1 MNGFINLLKPPGMS
15 SAQAVGAVKRIIGIK
30 KVGHAGTL
38 DPLASGVMPIM
49 IGRACKL
56 FDSLQNHQKEYI
68 FEIAFGKETDTLDAE
83 GNVISS
89 SSCIPDAA
97 QIQACIPKFLGK
109 IQQAPPMFSAIKRE
123 GKPLYELARKGQ
135 NLDIPLRETEVY
147 ALSLLQETQTGRHL
161 MYVKCKSGFY
171 VRSLCRDLA
180 IALGSRA
187 YMSLLIR
194 QSVANFCLKDAISLE
209 ELQQKVTQN
218 HWDFLIPM
226 DFPLQ
231 NIPSIHVST
240 KDRWDLCNGKE
251 LKISQL
257 DGVYKVYEGDCFLG
271 LARNKNKILK
281 MQTLLEV

>member
-1 MNGFINLLKPPGMS
+1 MS

-56 FDSLQNHQKEYI
+56 FDSVQNYQKEYI
-68 FEIAFGKETDTLDAE
+68 FEITFGKETDTLDAE
-83 GNVISS
+83 GIVLSS
-89 SSCIPDAA
+89 SSFIPDAI
-97 QIQACIPKFLGK
+97 QIHACIPKFLGK
-109 IQQAPPMFSAIKRE
+109 IQQVPPMYSAIKRD

-135 NLDIPLRETEVY
+135 SLDVPLRETEIY
-147 ALSLLQETQTGRHL
+147 ALRLLQEVQMGRYL

-171 VRSLCRDLA
+171 VRSLCRDMA

-194 QSVANFCLKDAISLE
+194 RSVANFCLKDAISLE
-209 ELQQKVTQN
+209 ELQQKVAQN
-218 HWDFLIPM
+218 QWDFLIPM

-231 NIPSIHVST
+231 NIPSMLVST
-240 KDRWDLCNGKE
+240 KERWDLRNGKE
-251 LKISQL
+251 LKISQM
-257 DGVYKVYEGDCFLG
+257 DGIYRVYEGDCFLG
-271 LARNKNKILK
+271 LAKNNKNFLK
-281 MQTLLEV
+281 MQTLLEL